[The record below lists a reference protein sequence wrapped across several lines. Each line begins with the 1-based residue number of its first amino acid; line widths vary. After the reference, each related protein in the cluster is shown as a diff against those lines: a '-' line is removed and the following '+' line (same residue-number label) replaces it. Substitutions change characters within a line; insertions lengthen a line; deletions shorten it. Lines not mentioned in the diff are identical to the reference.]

1 MKSGLLWS
9 RPREDFCKLW
19 GGLWNLHVHTWDG
32 WRTSGEEQQAC
43 WYTLAHGHSSPSM
56 SWESPCAFRSS
67 ANPGLKATGCR
78 SQLELYG
85 NLQANRCKS

>member
-32 WRTSGEEQQAC
+32 WRTSGEEQPAC

-67 ANPGLKATGCR
+67 ANPGLQATASAADLLR
-78 SQLELYG
+78 T
-85 NLQANRCKS
+85 